1 MQARRCWLRRA
12 KIWAQWRG
20 SRWLESFPYGNEEV
34 QLWCY
39 TCLVSTVH
47 PRIALT
53 RDPELDE
60 ALRRARP
67 LLGERKP
74 AATLARELI
83 LRGARELLSN
93 QGTEL
98 DRWLDRRHAT
108 PARRSTEQ
116 VLAAAAKLGPPHPAR
131 PYATTQALEKQRGER
146 L

>member
-1 MQARRCWLRRA
+1 
-12 KIWAQWRG
+12 
-20 SRWLESFPYGNEEV
+20 V

-39 TCLVSTVH
+39 TCVVSTLY

-60 ALRRARP
+60 ALKRARP

-74 AATLARELI
+74 TATLARELI

-98 DRWLDRRHAT
+98 DHWLDQRHAT
-108 PARRSTEQ
+108 PAGRSTEQ
-116 VLAAAAKLGPPHPAR
+116 VLASATKLGAPDPVR
-131 PYATTQALEKQRGER
+131 PYAASQALESQRGER

>member
-1 MQARRCWLRRA
+1 MPRQHIRCN
-12 KIWAQWRG
+12 
-20 SRWLESFPYGNEEV
+20 YGV
-34 QLWCY
+34 TLCV
-39 TCLVSTVH
+39 VSTIH

-53 RDPELDE
+53 RDPELDD

-74 AATLARELI
+74 TATLARELI
-83 LRGARELLSN
+83 LRGARELFAN

-108 PARRSTEQ
+108 PVGRSTKD
-116 VLAAAAKLGPPHPAR
+116 VLATAARLGPANPDK
-131 PYATTQALEKQRGER
+131 PYATSEALGELRGER

>member
-1 MQARRCWLRRA
+1 L
-12 KIWAQWRG
+12 
-20 SRWLESFPYGNEEV
+20 EV

-74 AATLARELI
+74 TATLARELI

-98 DRWLDRRHAT
+98 DRWLDQRRAT
-108 PARRSTEQ
+108 PAERSTEQ
-116 VLAAAAKLGPPHPAR
+116 VLATAAKLGAPDPAK
-131 PYATTQALEKQRGER
+131 PYSTSLALDEQRGER

>member
-1 MQARRCWLRRA
+1 
-12 KIWAQWRG
+12 
-20 SRWLESFPYGNEEV
+20 V

-74 AATLARELI
+74 TATLARELI

-93 QGTEL
+93 QGTDL
-98 DRWLDRRHAT
+98 DRWLDQRHAT
-108 PARRSTEQ
+108 PAKRSTKE
-116 VLAAAAKLGPPHPAR
+116 VLAAATKLGAPDRAR
-131 PYATTQALEKQRGER
+131 PYAISQVLENQRSDR

>member
-1 MQARRCWLRRA
+1 
-12 KIWAQWRG
+12 
-20 SRWLESFPYGNEEV
+20 V

-39 TCLVSTVH
+39 TPPVSTIH

-74 AATLARELI
+74 TATLARELI

-93 QGTEL
+93 QGTAL
-98 DRWLDRRHAT
+98 DRWLDQRDAY
-108 PARRSTEQ
+108 PAARSTEE
-116 VLAAAAKLGPPHPAR
+116 VLATAAKLGAPDARRPHAIS
-131 PYATTQALEKQRGER
+131 QALEQQRDER

>member
-1 MQARRCWLRRA
+1 MQLR
-12 KIWAQWRG
+12 
-20 SRWLESFPYGNEEV
+20 
-34 QLWCY
+34 CY
-39 TCLVSTVH
+39 TCVVSTIH

-74 AATLARELI
+74 MATLARELI

-98 DRWLDRRHAT
+98 DRWLDQRHAT
-108 PARRSTEQ
+108 PAERSTER
-116 VLAAAAKLGPPHPAR
+116 VLAAAAKLGAPDPAR
-131 PYATTQALEKQRGER
+131 PYATSQALESQRGER

>member
-1 MQARRCWLRRA
+1 M
-12 KIWAQWRG
+12 
-20 SRWLESFPYGNEEV
+20 P
-34 QLWCY
+34 
-39 TCLVSTVH
+39 TVY

-53 RDPELDE
+53 RDPELED

-74 AATLARELI
+74 TATLARELI

-93 QGTEL
+93 QGPEL

-108 PARRSTEQ
+108 PAKRSTEE
-116 VLAAAAKLGPPHPAR
+116 VLAAAAELGAPNPAR
-131 PYATTQALEKQRGER
+131 PYAASQALENQREER